1 MTITIGALA
10 PRFAGATPSN
20 PQFAPGAFGGRYVLL
35 AFLPRRGPEEQAALA
50 ALAAHRRLFDD
61 TRISA
66 FGVLRDPAAVKLAR
80 DQVGLRWLLDP
91 DEAVSRLFCD
101 LDGQGQVTPQWVL
114 LDPNEVILARAGL
127 NETEAFFDAV
137 RALPDPADHAGAPL
151 TAPVLL
157 VPRVFEPDLCRRL
170 IALYEREGGQPS
182 GVAREIDGRTVNV
195 VDGFKS
201 RRDAVI
207 QDEGLKHELNTRL
220 SERLAPLVRKAFQY
234 RASRIERYIVACY
247 DAAEDGRFL
256 PHRDDTTPATAHR
269 RFACSINL
277 NAEDFEG
284 GDLRFPEFG
293 PRTYRPPTGG
303 AVVFSCSLLHEATP
317 VTAGRRYAFLPF
329 LYDDAAEAVR
339 SAYLR
344 QASEADT

>member
-1 MTITIGALA
+1 MTINIGALA

-20 PQFAPGAFGGRYVLL
+20 PQFAPGAFGGRYVLM
-35 AFLPRRGPEEQAALA
+35 AFLPRRGAEEQVALA
-50 ALAAHRRLFDD
+50 ALAAHRALFDD

-91 DEAVSRLFCD
+91 DESISRLFCD
-101 LDGQGQVTPQWVL
+101 LDAQGQVMPQWVL
-114 LDPNEVILARAGL
+114 LDPNEVVLARAGL
-127 NETEAFFDAV
+127 DETEAFFGLV
-137 RALPDPADHAGAPL
+137 RALPAPADHAGAPL

-157 VPRVFEPDLCRRL
+157 VPRVFEPDLCRAL
-170 IALYEREGGQPS
+170 IALYERDGGQPS

-195 VDGFKS
+195 LDGYKS

-207 QDEGLKHELNTRL
+207 ADEGLKYELNSRL
-220 SERLAPLVRKAFQY
+220 SERLLPLVRKAFQY

-247 DAAEDGRFL
+247 DAEEGGHFL

-277 NAEDFEG
+277 NAEAFEG

-329 LYDDAAEAVR
+329 FYDEAAEAGR

-344 QASEADT
+344 QASEAGM